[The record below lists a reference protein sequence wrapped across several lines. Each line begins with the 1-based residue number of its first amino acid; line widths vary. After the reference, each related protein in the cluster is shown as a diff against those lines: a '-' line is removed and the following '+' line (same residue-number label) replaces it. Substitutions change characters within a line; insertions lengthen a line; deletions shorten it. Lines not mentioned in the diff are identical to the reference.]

1 MTDRLSIQS
10 TEFWK
15 SLSTQHCLIS
25 MLKMWKN
32 TLDQGDY
39 ICAIFMDLS
48 KDFYTFNHDLLIAKL
63 GAYGFETDVL
73 RYMKSYL
80 MNRDQSVRRKG
91 NFN

>member
-1 MTDRLSIQS
+1 MTDKLSIQS
-10 TEFWK
+10 TEFRK
-15 SLSTQHCLIS
+15 SLSTQHCLFS
-25 MLKMWKN
+25 MMKMWKK

-48 KDFYTFNHDLLIAKL
+48 RDFYTLNYYLLIAKL
-63 GAYGFETDVL
+63 GVYGFETDVL

>member
-1 MTDRLSIQS
+1 MTDKLSIQS
-10 TEFWK
+10 TEFRK

-25 MLKMWKN
+25 MLKM
-32 TLDQGDY
+32 Y
-39 ICAIFMDLS
+39 IRAIFVDLS
-48 KDFYTFNHDLLIAKL
+48 KDFYTLNHDLLIAKL
-63 GAYGFETDVL
+63 GVYGFETDVL